1 MGYEIY
7 SDHPQSQQRKHA
19 DFDAW
24 SFWAPQNAPWTGVG
38 IPDMARLL
46 AGGQPGLQ
54 PRQWRDDREAVRGV
68 RARPGT
74 RLRRAGGLLQGHG
87 CRLGLAVPGKGLIL
101 LGTLGQHV
109 THQLRKRQRR
119 ICEWIFHRGDGVF
132 CCRGGD

>member
-46 AGGQPGLQ
+46 QRVCKTLEGSHACVTLDTGGVLDPL
-54 PRQWRDDREAVRGV
+54 EASQVYSLASGAMTEKLCAVFEHAQEHGYGV
-68 RARPGT
+68 RVVFSKGMGAVS
-74 RLRRAGGLLQGHG
+74 ASQY
-87 CRLGLAVPGKGLIL
+87 LAKA
-101 LGTLGQHV
+101 
-109 THQLRKRQRR
+109 
-119 ICEWIFHRGDGVF
+119 
-132 CCRGGD
+132 